1 MTPPGYREGPAYY
14 NDADP
19 FCCEWLQRLMDA
31 GEITPGTI
39 DNRSIT
45 DVKPDDLAGYERVH
59 FFAGI
64 GGWELAMRLA
74 GWSGPVWTGSCP
86 CQPYSAAGKRQGDA
100 DPRNLWP
107 AFFRLIRECR
117 PPVVFGEQVSSAIRH
132 GWLDGVCGDLE
143 AESYAVGAAV
153 LGAHSVGAPH
163 IRQRLYWCA
172 RLEYTA
178 DARRSEE
185 GQSEQSS
192 GRGRLSGVGCGVDGL
207 GHAESDHEQRLSVA
221 AMHGQGESAGGSGGV
236 GGLAHPR
243 VAHAYVC
250 TEELCPRD
258 GAAGKPSEV
267 DRLGDTT
274 ALRRPWGNGTGEQKQ
289 GAWSRCAIVRCRD
302 NKARRVPSLESG
314 IFPLAYGIPRSLRP
328 LQSWLASLGY
338 STAEARRMLR
348 QPRSILATAAR
359 NRVGR
364 LKAYGN
370 AIVPPVAAEF
380 LRAYMEARYA
390 DT

>member
-14 NDADP
+14 NDTDP

-132 GWLDGVCGDLE
+132 GWLDGICGDLE

-163 IRQRLYWCA
+163 IRQRLYWV
-172 RLEYTA
+172 A
-178 DARRSEE
+178 DASNSRHPRAGAWAVVDGDGAHSVPQRRLALCKSAAGCEAGWLADAE
-185 GQSEQSS
+185 GPEARPGQPVCAGQSNS
-192 GRGRLSGVGCGVDGL
+192 GSRSGL
-207 GHAESDHEQRLSVA
+207 GEPDSPGPQSGYSTTSTTGHRHAA
-221 AMHGQGESAGGSGGV
+221 KPASAW
-236 GGLAHPR
+236 P
-243 VAHAYVC
+243 
-250 TEELCPRD
+250 D
-258 GAAGKPSEV
+258 F
-267 DRLGDTT
+267 
-274 ALRRPWGNGTGEQKQ
+274 
-289 GAWSRCAIVRCRD
+289 AIVQCRD
-302 NKARRVPSLESG
+302 SKARRTSAQPGDE
-314 IFPLAYGIPRSLRP
+314 PLAHGIPRSVG
-328 LQSWLASLGY
+328 SMFAGLAGM
-338 STAEARRMLR
+338 AKPARR
-348 QPRSILATAAR
+348 
-359 NRVGR
+359 NCVGR
-364 LKAYGN
+364 LRGYGN